1 MVEPWSAK
9 RSQAKFFI
17 MIAND
22 INQSR
27 QKKLVP
33 PDKFDRHMV
42 RARQTDISSRKH
54 IFSQQT
60 ERENERQE
68 QRQSIKSSIY

>member
-1 MVEPWSAK
+1 
-9 RSQAKFFI
+9 

-27 QKKLVP
+27 RKKLVE
-33 PDKFDRHMV
+33 PDKFDRHMA
-42 RARQTDISSRKH
+42 RARKQDISNRKQ

-60 ERENERQE
+60 EREQERQLS
-68 QRQSIKSSIY
+68 RQSIKSSIY

>member
-1 MVEPWSAK
+1 
-9 RSQAKFFI
+9 

-22 INQSR
+22 IIKSR
-27 QKKLVP
+27 RKKLVP
-33 PDKFDRHMV
+33 RDKFDRHMV
-42 RARQTDISSRKH
+42 RARQIDISSRKH

-60 ERENERQE
+60 KREVERQE

>member
-1 MVEPWSAK
+1 
-9 RSQAKFFI
+9 

-27 QKKLVP
+27 RKKLVE

-42 RARQTDISSRKH
+42 RASQTDISSRKH

-60 ERENERQE
+60 ERENERQK

>member
-1 MVEPWSAK
+1 
-9 RSQAKFFI
+9 

-27 QKKLVP
+27 RKKLVE

-60 ERENERQE
+60 EQNGIYR
-68 QRQSIKSSIY
+68 KSKGNIAEAFWYISQDW